1 MCAKSDSITRSTKKS
16 RSMKVLLCPHKAQI
30 TIARLALTA
39 FTDLLYLVRSVNRPF
54 NDSERNSR
62 PIIIPNRPP
71 PFPKQLCS
79 KVTAAITAG
88 SRNGSTTPFK
98 QVSFMAKGP
107 IPLHRY
113 HSTSSLA
120 DCIFRTSSTKTMS
133 LAPLRRSP
141 CFHLKT
147 NSDFAVGTYR
157 NRVEWVESHKASTV
171 CASVSICFADNMF

>member
-30 TIARLALTA
+30 TIARLAPTA
-39 FTDLLYLVRSVNRPF
+39 FTDSLYLVRSVNRPF

-71 PFPKQLCS
+71 FPKQLCS

-88 SRNGSTTPFK
+88 SSNGSTTPFK
-98 QVSFMAKGP
+98 QVSLMAKGP

-113 HSTSSLA
+113 HSASSWLTA
-120 DCIFRTSSTKTMS
+120 SSDTFQ
-133 LAPLRRSP
+133 RRQRASRL
-141 CFHLKT
+141 CA
-147 NSDFAVGTYR
+147 AVPVFT
-157 NRVEWVESHKASTV
+157 
-171 CASVSICFADNMF
+171 